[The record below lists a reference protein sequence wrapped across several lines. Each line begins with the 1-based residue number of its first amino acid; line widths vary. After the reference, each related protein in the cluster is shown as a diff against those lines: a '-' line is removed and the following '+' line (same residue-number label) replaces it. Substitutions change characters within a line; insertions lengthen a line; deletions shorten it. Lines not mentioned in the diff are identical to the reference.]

1 MTEPPAAPQSTD
13 QLLLAGIHLFWTGFR
28 EVLGILLTQ
37 TITIL
42 LLFVV
47 LFSLTLSIY
56 DSTSADRF
64 QFDFIAGLVLSGL
77 IILAVQLGFIAAFT
91 AKFWAHIHNTQ
102 MSTAHA
108 YRVGINK
115 ALPLLAWLLMYV
127 AIVATGLLLLFV
139 PGLILMV
146 TLFMGGP
153 LIIQHHYSTLA
164 AIRTSHKLVW
174 PSLRQTLLYLV
185 TAAIITLIAYF
196 VTIFPLGMFIAYLT
210 NNNPMLTGI
219 ISLLRYALLV
229 LLTPLFVA
237 LVIPYYMCLL
247 RRQQAD

>member
-1 MTEPPAAPQSTD
+1 MTEPSATPQSTG
-13 QLLLAGIHLFWTGFR
+13 QLLLAGIHLFRTGFR

-42 LLFVV
+42 VLFVV
-47 LFSLTLSIY
+47 LFSLTVSLY
-56 DSTSADRF
+56 DSTSANRF
-64 QFDFIAGLVLSGL
+64 QFDFIASLILSSL
-77 IILAVQLGFIAAFT
+77 FILAVQLGFIASFT

-102 MSTAHA
+102 MTTAHA
-108 YRVGINK
+108 YAVGIRK
-115 ALPLLAWLLMYV
+115 ALPLLIWLLAYV
-127 AIVATGLLLLFV
+127 AIVSTGLLLLFV

-153 LIIQHHYSTLA
+153 LVIQDHYSTLA
-164 AIRTSHKLVW
+164 AIKASHKLVW

-185 TAAIITLIAYF
+185 TAALITTVAYF

-210 NNNPMLTGI
+210 NHNPMLSGV
-219 ISLLRYALLV
+219 ISLVRYALIVMLA
-229 LLTPLFVA
+229 PLFVA

-247 RRQQAD
+247 RRQQGK